1 MMVDICEVEEMMMM
15 MTMRRRQRTYCSHI
29 DRHIGPHLDRTVG
42 CGPHSPVE
50 DHDIRH
56 SLKRDTGLWL
66 LLLLLDTM
74 IYRCGCNC

>member
-1 MMVDICEVEEMMMM
+1 MIVDIYEVEEMMMM

-29 DRHIGPHLDRTVG
+29 DRHIGLHLDRMVG
-42 CGPHSPVE
+42 CGPRNPVE
-50 DHDIRH
+50 DRDTHH

-66 LLLLLDTM
+66 LLLLDMM